1 MKRTSL
7 LLLILS
13 LCAGSAG
20 RAQDAATEE
29 RLNKLSGQIED
40 LIASLKLQKERVAAL
55 AKELENVR
63 EQSTK
68 PTGNYASQEDL
79 KRLTEAGKEVD
90 RKRIDDNE
98 RIRSELLKLG
108 KSLSAPI
115 PSSKKSVPAASD
127 EDKLTQKK
135 GSGSDE
141 KGFKYTIQK
150 NDTLSVIVQA
160 YRDKNIKVTM
170 DQVMKANPGLNPT
183 KLRVGQEIFIP
194 APAS

>member
-7 LLLILS
+7 LLLTLS
-13 LCAGSAG
+13 LCASPAA

-40 LIASLKLQKERVAAL
+40 LIASLKLQKERVTAL
-55 AKELENVR
+55 TKELENVR

-79 KRLTEAGKEVD
+79 KRLTESVKEID

-98 RIRSELLKLG
+98 KIRSELLKLG
-108 KSLSAPI
+108 KTLSAPI
-115 PSSKKSVPAASD
+115 PASKKSAPALP
-127 EDKLTQKK
+127 EDDKVTQKK
-135 GSGSDE
+135 GSSPEE

-150 NDTLSVIVQA
+150 NDTLSVILQA

>member
-7 LLLILS
+7 LLLTLS
-13 LCAGSAG
+13 LCASPAA

-55 AKELENVR
+55 TRELENVR

-79 KRLTEAGKEVD
+79 KRLTESVKEID

-98 RIRSELLKLG
+98 KIRSDR
-108 KSLSAPI
+108 
-115 PSSKKSVPAASD
+115 KSV
-127 EDKLTQKK
+127 
-135 GSGSDE
+135 
-141 KGFKYTIQK
+141 
-150 NDTLSVIVQA
+150 V
-160 YRDKNIKVTM
+160 
-170 DQVMKANPGLNPT
+170 
-183 KLRVGQEIFIP
+183 
-194 APAS
+194 